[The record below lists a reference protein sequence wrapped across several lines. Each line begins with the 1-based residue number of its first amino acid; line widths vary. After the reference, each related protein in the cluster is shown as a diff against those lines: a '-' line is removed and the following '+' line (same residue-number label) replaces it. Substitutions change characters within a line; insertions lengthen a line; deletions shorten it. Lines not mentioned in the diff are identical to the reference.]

1 MEPKEGNGDN
11 MQENFLFN
19 YSFFATNCISIDGFN
34 YL

>member
-1 MEPKEGNGDN
+1 MEPKEGKGDT

-19 YSFFATNCISIDGFN
+19 YSFATNCISIDGFN